1 MSVSRGALT
10 RHLSVCETRMKLLNI
25 WRENQNQ
32 NARFFVISHFD
43 LAVNRIVHFGTGSH
57 CFLLTNTRCLL
68 ESPQSYSCSTWKRFD
83 WRDSNHAIRSR
94 LVFISMLANTKCPG
108 NGIDLKHGN
117 DLRNAIVSEH
127 FHACQ
132 HKLSRKWKLLQE
144 WKWLQEC
151 KWGNNFVIC
160 HKKQECWLDP
170 NPSCWCLLQKWN
182 TLERTQTSF
191 FRLKPENLVSSFTST
206 SVSFQ
211 NLGFLTLR
219 KYNLRY
225 IREFEHTFICGFWK
239 IDKNY
244 YTVTGC
250 ESMWEVKFRK

>member
-1 MSVSRGALT
+1 MQILNFLDNLPEVINFTGSTLLDRSE
-10 RHLSVCETRMKLLNI
+10 VCETRMKLLNI
-25 WRENQNQ
+25 WRENQNRNQNQNQ

-57 CFLLTNTRCLL
+57 CFLLTKTRCLL

-132 HKLSRKWKLLQE
+132 HKLSRKWKWTQERKWQFRDANGETFRRLSQKTRMLTRPEPKLLMLTPKVNHS
-144 WKWLQEC
+144 WKNSNE
-151 KWGNNFVIC
+151 
-160 HKKQECWLDP
+160 
-170 NPSCWCLLQKWN
+170 LL
-182 TLERTQTSF
+182 
-191 FRLKPENLVSSFTST
+191 
-206 SVSFQ
+206 
-211 NLGFLTLR
+211 
-219 KYNLRY
+219 
-225 IREFEHTFICGFWK
+225 
-239 IDKNY
+239 
-244 YTVTGC
+244 
-250 ESMWEVKFRK
+250 